1 MSGQARAH
9 TRTAQHTSERE
20 KIRKVVIRYTD
31 GSILRGY
38 LGADDLEL
46 IGKDESSSFLVKSID
61 GKHHDV
67 QSTALK
73 AIFLVKTFEGSRDYS
88 EFKVFTNRPNGKGV
102 WVRVHFH
109 DGEIIEG
116 IAPNALDTYAKPVFY
131 LVPPDPGSNNQ
142 AVLVSKRSLREMQV
156 LGLATD

>member
-1 MSGQARAH
+1 MSGQARTH
-9 TRTAQHTSERE
+9 TRTAPYTSERE
-20 KIRKVVIRYTD
+20 KIRKVVIRYAD

-38 LGADDLEL
+38 LAADDLEL
-46 IGKDESSSFLVKSID
+46 VGRDESLSFPIKSSD
-61 GKHHDV
+61 GKVHDV
-67 QSTALK
+67 QATALK

-88 EFKVFTNRPNGKGV
+88 EFKVFTNRPSGKGV

-116 IAPNALDTYAKPVFY
+116 IAPNAIDTYVKPVFY